1 MQQIMGSLQVVFC
14 SDVRNHRKIV
24 KWLNIPTTKVSVT
37 VAAAS
42 EKKQPRHVIA
52 DSEM

>member
-14 SDVRNHRKIV
+14 SHVKNHRKIV
-24 KWLNIPTTKVSVT
+24 KWLNIPTAKVSVT

-42 EKKQPRHVIA
+42 EKRYN
-52 DSEM
+52 